1 VDGVVVGSAA
11 VVGVE
16 PVDAAADGVL
26 VVVVSPPAEGDVAD
40 DVESV
45 LDAAVGAGVGVGVD
59 VDVDGSPPVDEVGV
73 DVGVVPPAEVGFDVV
88 VAPPPEGG
96 VVVGASLS
104 GVGVEVGAAPVG
116 EPLMVDGVDVGVEPP
131 VGPVVGEAPV
141 GPEPV
146 ELLPDPVVA
155 G

>member
-1 VDGVVVGSAA
+1 VDGVAVGSEA
-11 VVGVE
+11 VVVVE

-26 VVVVSPPAEGDVAD
+26 VVVVSPPAAGDVGD
-40 DVESV
+40 DAESV
-45 LDAAVGAGVGVGVD
+45 LDAAVGVG

-73 DVGVVPPAEVGFDVV
+73 DVGVDVGVGVVPPVEVGFGVV
-88 VAPPPEGG
+88 VAPPSEGG
-96 VVVGASLS
+96 VVVGASPS

-146 ELLPDPVVA
+146 EPLPDPVVA